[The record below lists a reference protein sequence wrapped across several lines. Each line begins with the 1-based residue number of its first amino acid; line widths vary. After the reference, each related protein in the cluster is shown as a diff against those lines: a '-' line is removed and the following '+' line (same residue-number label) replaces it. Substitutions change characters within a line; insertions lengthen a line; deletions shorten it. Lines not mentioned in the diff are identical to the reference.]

1 MSGKRTGR
9 PRKFKAFMLKRNVD
23 LYDDD
28 LLNLQWVTKRKGE
41 TWANVFHRVLNNYK
55 VKDSIDAAKVGD
67 LREENDRL
75 RTQLQTAN
83 ERVKELEQ
91 NYNQLFDKVK
101 RYMNVE
107 EMNSK

>member
-1 MSGKRTGR
+1 MPKRTIH
-9 PRKFKAFMLKRNVD
+9 
-23 LYDDD
+23 LYNDD
-28 LLNLQWVTKRKGE
+28 LLNLHWVTKRKGE
-41 TWANVFHRVLNNYK
+41 PWPDVFHRVLNYYK
-55 VKDSIDAAKVGD
+55 VKDGIDAAKVGD